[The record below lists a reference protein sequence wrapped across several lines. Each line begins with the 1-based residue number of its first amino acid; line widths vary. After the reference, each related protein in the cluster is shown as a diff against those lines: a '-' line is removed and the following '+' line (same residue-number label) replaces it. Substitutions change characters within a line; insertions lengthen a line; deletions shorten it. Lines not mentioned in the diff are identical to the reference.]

1 MAETYCGKTCAEC
14 ALREKLNCQGC
25 KMGPGKP
32 YTGECTIT
40 RCCVN
45 RGHSTCTDCTTAS
58 TCSMWKQRGDMP
70 AERLRKREADATQK
84 FVRDREYN
92 FLAQWIGFLFWYVI
106 ITIGIRFVVGMVS
119 GLMEGNLFG
128 EIVDCLIQLGHAL
141 ILLKLASST
150 YCFRTAGVCS
160 IISLVFTFLGAVL
173 AESGFGV
180 LFAIVAVVPSLVSQ
194 YHEYI
199 GYAEVTE
206 EVDEELAGKWRVVW
220 YISLGGLIVLAIS
233 LVLTMFGSLLGAL
246 LTVVSSVAVLVIEV
260 FRIVFLYKTAQL
272 FRNLT

>member
-14 ALREKLNCQGC
+14 DLREKLNCQGC

-141 ILLKLASST
+141 ILRLGSSAQVLCIDRVKLT
-150 YCFRTAGVCS
+150 QGDYLDVGTPMGP
-160 IISLVFTFLGAVL
+160 
-173 AESGFGV
+173 
-180 LFAIVAVVPSLVSQ
+180 AIPVV
-194 YHEYI
+194 I
-199 GYAEVTE
+199 KT
-206 EVDEELAGKWRVVW
+206 
-220 YISLGGLIVLAIS
+220 LILS
-233 LVLTMFGSLLGAL
+233 
-246 LTVVSSVAVLVIEV
+246 
-260 FRIVFLYKTAQL
+260 K
-272 FRNLT
+272 